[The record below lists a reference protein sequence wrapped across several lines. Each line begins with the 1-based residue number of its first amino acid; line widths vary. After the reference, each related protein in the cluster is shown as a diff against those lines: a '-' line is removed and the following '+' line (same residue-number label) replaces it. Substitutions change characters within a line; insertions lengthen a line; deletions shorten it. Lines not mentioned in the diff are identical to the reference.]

1 MKQLPIIV
9 LTLALCLLTAG
20 CGAKPNEP
28 DDGDSAKAGIVE
40 RMATVTAEEIKYVPS
55 FVADVSLNAEEV
67 ASILNGAAE
76 HRSKQP
82 DSGLHH
88 YTMKIYLSGGPDAYS
103 SSDEHFVFF
112 AGLDENHINGIYFN
126 GKGDS
131 SSMSFEDETLYWL
144 IRNGYRT
151 EVQVDKDAYE
161 YHQAILDQ
169 RAQRLVSHCVSP
181 SRTDILTGYE
191 VVQFYQ
197 KEVLTDESGSYTVYC
212 WDPAFLTASPDDIP
226 WVGGMYLD
234 ADGRVCAYEQYT
246 YFVTK
251 GESGDFP
258 PYRFLFWDLYNG
270 ETEEAGKEH
279 ALQRI
284 RQAFEPAV
292 QAHWAEDVLAGL
304 SDYHEVSVSTAEPR
318 ARVLLSCEYAVK
330 DFKVIG
336 VEASPMS
343 GSLSYSTEEL
353 YALDELSPDRPLLLN
368 MTFYGLLPY
377 YGVSYVDDSGETIS
391 YSINMSGKDGSVI
404 LTEFLPCTQC
414 GTASNGR

>member
-1 MKQLPIIV
+1 MKRLPIIV

-28 DDGDSAKAGIVE
+28 ADGDSAKAGIVE
-40 RMATVTAEEIKYVPS
+40 RMATVKAEEIKYISS
-55 FVADVSLNAEEV
+55 FFSREHVSAEDMAHVLNA
-67 ASILNGAAE
+67 AAE
-76 HRSKQP
+76 HRSEQ
-82 DSGLHH
+82 SGQGLDH
-88 YTMKIYLSGGPDAYS
+88 YTMEIYLSGGPDAYS
-103 SSDEHFVFF
+103 SSDEHFVFSV
-112 AGLDENHINGIYFN
+112 GLDENHINGIYFN

-131 SSMSFEDETLYWL
+131 SRMSFEDEALYWL

-151 EVQVDKDAYE
+151 EEHIDKNAYE
-161 YHQAILDQ
+161 HYQDLLDR
-169 RAQRLVSHCVSP
+169 RAQRLAAQCASP

-212 WDPAFLTASPDDIP
+212 WEPAFLTDSPDDIP
-226 WVGGMYLD
+226 WAGGMYLD
-234 ADGRVCAYEQYT
+234 ADGRLCAYEQYT

-251 GESGDFP
+251 GETGNFP
-258 PYRFLFWDLYNG
+258 AYRFLPWDLYNG
-270 ETEEAGKEH
+270 ETEEAEKAH
-279 ALQRI
+279 TLQRI

-304 SDYHEVSVSTAEPR
+304 SDYHEVSVSTAEPL

-330 DFKVIG
+330 DFKVLGI
-336 VEASPMS
+336 EASMS
-343 GSLSYSTEEL
+343 SSLSFFTEEL
-353 YALDELSPDRPLLLN
+353 YALDELTPERPLLLN